1 VRPGFGELET
11 IQEFMIG
18 VWGMTTDHVPD
29 VQFGHF
35 VSAEVEHVLLLSKNI
50 LAVHS
55 LDVDYCSE
63 LLCTLCL

>member
-1 VRPGFGELET
+1 
-11 IQEFMIG
+11 
-18 VWGMTTDHVPD
+18 
-29 VQFGHF
+29 
-35 VSAEVEHVLLLSKNI
+35 LLSKNI